1 MTQMPAPTT
10 RYAAV
15 QASYW
20 SAFCMI
26 ILFASAY
33 LLDAGLSNGQ
43 VGAVIACGG
52 GLSAV
57 LQPVVA
63 GAADRSRRVPLRVW
77 AGWVGMLILVVAA
90 ILVVPGLHWLLTAV
104 FFGLMI
110 LSIQLLQPLVN
121 ALGMG
126 AAARGIPLNFGI
138 ARAAGSATFALVSVV
153 AGWVVASA
161 GTVMVPLLVIAFQAL
176 FLVATLTFVSRGPA
190 TVVATGAEHDLEPPS
205 EPMTP
210 ARWRRFFALLAGIT
224 LSMTSHAMINNYM
237 LQIMRHHG
245 GDTGEM
251 GTAIMIA
258 AITELPVMVLWSRV
272 VARWTPGRLLQV
284 AGVFFTVKTGAT
296 WLAAGVVGVY
306 AAQVLQT
313 LAFAVMVM
321 ASVYYVERILPA
333 RDRTRGQ
340 AFMTMTSSG
349 GSVLGSL
356 TAGVL
361 LDATSVPAM
370 LLVGTLIAAVGA
382 VLTVVAVESRI

>member
-1 MTQMPAPTT
+1 MPAPTT